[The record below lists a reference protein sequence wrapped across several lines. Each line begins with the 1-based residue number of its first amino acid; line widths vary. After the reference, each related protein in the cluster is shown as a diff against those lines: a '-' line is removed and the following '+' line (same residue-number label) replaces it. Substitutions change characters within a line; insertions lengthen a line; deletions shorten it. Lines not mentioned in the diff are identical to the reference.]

1 MLVYR
6 MSSSSQTQ
14 PLLQGNHTALII
26 EDDRMVSTLLK
37 SFLEKSGF
45 FVYQIHQ
52 GECAQETVSEHNPDI
67 VILDIGLP
75 DVDGYEVCKRLRT
88 EFSGAILVL
97 TSRDTEQDQI
107 TAFHAGADDFL
118 IKPVSP
124 AILKVRAESLIRR
137 TKDSQQNSYNR
148 AKQVGNLTLDTNAH
162 KCLVNDKIVK
172 LSSFEFKLLSL
183 LVENVGQVLS
193 RDRIYNVLL
202 KRDYN
207 GTERTVDVRMA
218 KLREKLGSF
227 GLQQAQIE
235 TVWGQGYVLN
245 ESNQSTNVFAL

>member
-1 MLVYR
+1 MF
-6 MSSSSQTQ
+6 SSSQTQ
-14 PLLQGNHTALII
+14 SLIEGNSIALII

-45 FVYQIHQ
+45 IVYQVHQ
-52 GECAQETVSEHNPDI
+52 GESAEEAVKSHQPDV

-75 DVDGYEVCKRLRT
+75 DVDGYEVCQRLRRS
-88 EFSGAILVL
+88 FNGPIMML
-97 TSRDTEQDQI
+97 TAKDEEQDEIQ
-107 TAFHAGADDFL
+107 AFYSGADDYL

-137 TKDSQQNSYNR
+137 SKERIECRYNK
-148 AKQVGNLTLDTNAH
+148 AKQVGNLKLDTGAH
-162 KCLVNDKIVK
+162 KCFVDQQSLK
-172 LSSFEFKLLSL
+172 LSSFEFKLLRL
-183 LVENVGQVLS
+183 LVENVGNVLS
-193 RDRIYNVLL
+193 RDRIYKVLL

-218 KLREKLGSF
+218 KLREKLGYC
-227 GLQQAQIE
+227 GLKQAQIE

-245 ESNQSTNVFAL
+245 EVNQLKESNYAN